1 MATLLTIWEWLEDFD
16 AADLDDYERKEQL
29 RNAVIEY
36 NERNLTDYNPDRT
49 VETYEA
55 RKRNYC
61 DL

>member
-1 MATLLTIWEWLEDFD
+1 MPDLTVFEFVEDHD
-16 AADLDDYERKEQL
+16 NAELDDYERKEQL

-55 RKRNYC
+55 RKRNNC